1 MNRDEMIKLAGAM
14 RVYGGSFA
22 KCIGEAIL
30 HADEI
35 NLIRLEIAFEEL
47 IVSYRRFL
55 WTHNKKED

>member
-22 KCIGEAIL
+22 KCIGEAIY

-35 NLIRLEIAFEEL
+35 NLIILENAFGEL
-47 IVSYRRFL
+47 IKDYRRFI
-55 WTHNKKED
+55 